1 MLDPRVRLAALGT
14 TGDHEAI
21 LDALARPRIHI
32 LIPRHPLA
40 HHVSCA
46 ASLFALA
53 CRIFPNTAAV
63 GINTPMPPNPW
74 GACDLTRAMEVQPR
88 APDRQHPAPRPFTV
102 SVGAVDAHADYYVD
116 GDDWTAYV
124 SNSVPS
130 PGFAAPI
137 HGGLGLQAAAA
148 LAINEILKS
157 TLGELGLR
165 TNRLD
170 GVLTWNLLDY
180 TLQPRTGPPPTPPKS
195 RALLFVGAGSL
206 GSSAIAA
213 LSFTSLDT
221 NVDVVDDDIFDPGHN
236 PYRYPAATRTTRGP
250 KAEWIRDLVIN
261 SNLSVTS
268 HPKRILDWAHKRE
281 SPGYDGTAIVTV
293 DRVDARLEAASIL
306 PRKTIAAGVSGLSFQ
321 VHRSIATDSENACS
335 YCLYVDATAPHD
347 QVDAYAELTGI
358 PPARVIKLL
367 NGKPLTQDDLCCFP
381 HRVDLVGRRIDDL
394 IREAYAEATVTLG
407 RQTPV
412 AEITAPQVSWLAGV
426 VIAAEI
432 LKDAL
437 GYPALNRRLRVD
449 LRGLPLGVTDR
460 PPPDPTGR
468 CICRSSIRQA
478 AATSWYRD
486 APP

>member
-1 MLDPRVRLAALGT
+1 M
-14 TGDHEAI
+14 
-21 LDALARPRIHI
+21 
-32 LIPRHPLA
+32 IPGEPLS

-46 ASLFALA
+46 ASMFALA
-53 CRIFPNTAAV
+53 CRLFPNTAAV
-63 GINTPMPPNPW
+63 SINAPMPPNPW
-74 GACDLTRAMEVQPR
+74 GACDLTRAMEAQPR
-88 APDRQHPAPRPFTV
+88 APGRRHPTPQSFTV
-102 SVGAVDAHADYYVD
+102 AVGAVAANADYYVD

-124 SNSVPS
+124 STSAPT
-130 PGFAAPI
+130 PGFAAPV

-148 LAINEILKS
+148 LVVNEILKS
-157 TLGELGLR
+157 TLAELGLR

-180 TLQPRTGPPPTPPKS
+180 ALQPRTGLPPAPQQPPP
-195 RALLFVGAGSL
+195 LLFAGAGSL

-213 LSFTSLDT
+213 LTFTSLDA
-221 NVDVVDDDIFDPGHN
+221 NVDVVDDDIFDTAHN

-250 KAEWIRDLVIN
+250 KPEWIRDLAID

-268 HPKRILDWAHKRE
+268 HPRRILDWAHERTA
-281 SPGYDGTAIVTV
+281 PGFHGTAIITV

-306 PRKTIAAGVSGLSFQ
+306 PRQTIAAGVSGLSLQ
-321 VHRSIATDSENACS
+321 IHRSVATDCENACS

-358 PPARVIKLL
+358 APARVLQLL
-367 NGKPLTQDDLCCFP
+367 NGESLTQGDLSSFP
-381 HRVDLVGRRIDDL
+381 DRADLIGRRLDDL
-394 IREAYAEATVTLG
+394 IREAYAEATVNLG
-407 RQTPV
+407 HHTAA
-412 AEITAPQVSWLAGV
+412 AEITAPQVSWLTGI

-437 GYPALNRRLRVD
+437 GYPTLNRRLRVD

-468 CICRSSIRQA
+468 CICRSPIRQSV
-478 AATSWYRD
+478 ATSWY
-486 APP
+486 